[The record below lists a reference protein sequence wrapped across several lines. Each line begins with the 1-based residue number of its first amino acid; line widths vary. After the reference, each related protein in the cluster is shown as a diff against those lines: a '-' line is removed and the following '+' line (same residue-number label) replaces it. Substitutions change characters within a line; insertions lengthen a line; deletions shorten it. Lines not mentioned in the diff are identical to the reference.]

1 MNNDVFPNK
10 FKAALAAKQVQI
22 GCWSAL
28 SNPISTEVLGLA
40 GFDWLVLDGEHAPND
55 ISTFIPQLMALKGST
70 SAPVV
75 RVPTN
80 EPVIIKRLLDIG
92 FYNFLI
98 PFVETKEEAEQ
109 AVASTRY
116 PPEGIRGVSVS
127 HRANMFGTV
136 ADYFAQSNKNI
147 TILVQIESQQGVDNV
162 DAIAATEGVDGIFVG
177 PSDLA
182 AALGHLGN
190 ASHPDVQKAIQH
202 IFNRASAHG
211 KPSGILAPVEAD
223 ARRYLEWGA
232 TFVAVGSDL
241 GVFRSA
247 TQKLADTFKKITTT
261 ATREMIDMTMKVGF
275 IGLGIMG
282 KPMSKNLLKA
292 GYSLVVADRN
302 PEAIADVIAA
312 GAETASTAKAIA
324 EQCDVII
331 TMLPNSPHV
340 KEVALGE
347 NGIIEGA
354 KPGTV
359 LIDMSSIA
367 PLASREISEALKA
380 KGIDMLDAPVSGG
393 EPKAIDGTLSVMV
406 GGDKAIFDKYYDLM
420 KAMAGSVV
428 HTGEIGAG
436 NVTKLANQVIVA
448 LNIAAMSEAL
458 TLATKAG
465 VNPDLVYQAIR
476 GGLAGSTVLDAKAPM
491 VMDRNFKPGFRI
503 DLHIK
508 DLANALDT
516 SHGVGAQLPLTAAVM
531 EMMQALRADGL
542 GTADH
547 SALACYYEKLAKVE
561 VTR

>member
-55 ISTFIPQLMALKGST
+55 ISTFIPQLMALKGSA

-247 TQKLADTFKKITTT
+247 TRNWLIPLKITTT

-531 EMMQALRADGL
+531 EMMQAVRADGL